1 MKTLVI
7 LAATLATPALAHP
20 AGAAGHT
27 PHVAYLVAVIGLGI
41 ALAVRNAIKG

>member
-1 MKTLVI
+1 MKTLTI

-20 AGAAGHT
+20 GGIAGHT
-27 PHVAYLVAVIGLGI
+27 PHVAYIIVVVGLGI